1 MMFGD
6 GVVCQ
11 GVLYEFFNMVMVWK
25 LLVFYI
31 VENNGYVMGIF
42 VKWMSNV
49 IEFYKMGLAY
59 DMFSEVVDG
68 MQLEVVYEVVSCVV
82 EYICVGNGFYFF
94 EVQIYCYKGY
104 FVFDLAKYWIK
115 EEVQEYKD
123 CDLIK
128 IIERMILDNKIVIE
142 DEFKEIENKIKE
154 EIKVVVK
161 FVEELD
167 YFDFLEF
174 YMDNY
179 LQEDYFFIRDQNFK
193 GYFV

>member
-11 GVLYEFFNMVMVWK
+11 GVFYEFFNMVMVWK

-68 MQLEVVYEVVSCVV
+68 MNLEFVYEVVSCVV
-82 EYICVGNGFYFF
+82 EYICVGNGLYFF

-104 FVFDLAKYWIK
+104 LVFDLVKYCIK

-128 IIERMILDNKIVIE
+128 IMEWMILDNKIVIE

-154 EIKVVVK
+154 EIKAVVK

-179 LQEDYFFIRDQNFK
+179 LQEDYFFIRDQDFKENF
-193 GYFV
+193 V